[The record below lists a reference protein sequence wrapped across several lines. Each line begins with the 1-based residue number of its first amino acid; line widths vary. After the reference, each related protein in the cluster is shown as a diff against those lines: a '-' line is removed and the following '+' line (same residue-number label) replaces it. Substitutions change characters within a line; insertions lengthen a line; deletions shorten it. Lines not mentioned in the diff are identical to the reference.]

1 MSVEDERSR
10 RDPGPWAR
18 RDFVVADVDPP
29 PISPELLLRHGAK
42 MLDPLTALR
51 VPGQGELRPTAYIAD
66 RLLILA
72 NAADDTRDALGSV
85 AKELGLRLEVQ
96 RDRPTFGTAPTV
108 QRVRI
113 LVDENGTAPV
123 AAPDAWTLLQTA
135 RARVGFDKFHGVGL
149 DHLMIA
155 STGPITGDPYRGIS
169 GKALDPA
176 ASYGTAGF
184 GGLAPVMWL
193 GASPERGSVSCRRP
207 RVAIL
212 DTGTAAHPWFD
223 DSPNTGC
230 VSRLAISTTPGDGL
244 VANALTGALA
254 SDAGHGTFIAG
265 LIRQACPNADI
276 VSIRIMGDDGFV
288 AEGALIE
295 ALQLLCDGHKAG
307 QAGADGFVDIVSLS
321 LGYYHESPD
330 TGSLDASIWAPI
342 QQLGSFGVAVVASAG
357 NDSTTRPLYPAAFTP
372 NVNGP
377 NVACPPD
384 CVPVASVGAL
394 NPDGSI
400 ALFSNAGVW
409 VNSAESGASVISTM
423 PMIDGGSE
431 PSTLVL
437 TPTGLRATIDMDD
450 FRGGFASWS
459 GTSFSAPV
467 LAGKIAQLLLDT
479 GSLDDVST
487 GASTARVRDALATL
501 TEVPL

>member
-1 MSVEDERSR
+1 VPVEDERSR
-10 RDPGPWAR
+10 RGPGPWAR
-18 RDFVVADVDPP
+18 RQFVVADVDPP
-29 PISPELLLRHGAK
+29 PISPEVLLRHGAK

-72 NAADDTRDALGSV
+72 NASDSRGVINEV
-85 AKELGLRLEVQ
+85 AAELGLGV
-96 RDRPTFGTAPTV
+96 D
-108 QRVRI
+108 
-113 LVDENGTAPV
+113 VDERDQNREFTPRVERLILSIDAERRDAAVP
-123 AAPDAWTLLQTA
+123 APDAWTVLQNA
-135 RARVGFDKFHGVGL
+135 RARVGFDRVASVGL
-149 DHLMIA
+149 DHLMSA

-169 GKALDPA
+169 GKSADPA

-193 GASPERGSVSCRRP
+193 GASPERGSVGCRRP
-207 RVAIL
+207 RVAVL

-223 DSPNTGC
+223 ESPNTGC
-230 VSRLAISTTPGDGL
+230 VTRLAISTSPGDGL

-276 VSIRIMGDDGFV
+276 LSIRIMGDDGFV

-295 ALQLLCDGHKAG
+295 ALQLLCDLHIAA
-307 QAGADGFVDIVSLS
+307 QAGSQGFVDIVSLS
-321 LGYYHESPD
+321 LGYYHESP
-330 TGSLDASIWAPI
+330 GSTALDASVWSPI
-342 QQLGSFGVAVVASAG
+342 HQLGKLGVAVVAAAG
-357 NDSTTRPLYPAAFTP
+357 NDSTTRPLYPAGFTP

-377 NVACPPD
+377 NITCPPD

-394 NPDGSI
+394 NPNGSV

-409 VNSAESGASVISTM
+409 VNSAQPGASVISTM

-437 TPTGLRATIDMDD
+437 TPAGLRATIDMDD

-459 GTSFSAPV
+459 GTSFSAPL
-467 LAGKIAQLLLDT
+467 LAGKIAQVLLVT

-487 GASTARVRDALATL
+487 GAATARVRDALAML